1 MPDIIYLTF
10 SYRLLMSQDPQKTH
24 RDQLFANL
32 VAEPSQFSF
41 NEAVVDV
48 FPDMIQRSVPGYGTV
63 VRMTGVLTEQYA
75 KEGTHVYD
83 LGCSLGESIRAAEL
97 AIGDRACQLVGVD
110 NSPAMI
116 EKVRAEV
123 PPRSKIMWHLSDIT
137 QMEFKTASV
146 VIMNFTLQFIPINE
160 RLKLLKQI
168 RSSMVPG
175 GLLILS
181 EKLTMPDA
189 EMNEL
194 MVNLHHD
201 FKRSQ
206 GYSGL
211 EIAQKR
217 DAIDNVLIPETAE
230 VHRIRLTEA
239 GFSRSSVWFQ
249 CLNFASLIAIA

>member
-1 MPDIIYLTF
+1 
-10 SYRLLMSQDPQKTH
+10 MSQDPQKTH

>member
-1 MPDIIYLTF
+1 
-10 SYRLLMSQDPQKTH
+10 MSQDSQKTH

-63 VRMTGVLTEQYA
+63 VRMSGVLTEQYA
-75 KEGTHVYD
+75 KEGTYVYD

-116 EKVRAEV
+116 EKVRAEM

-160 RLKLLKQI
+160 RLKLLKKI

-230 VHRIRLTEA
+230 VHRTRLTEA

-249 CLNFASLIAIA
+249 CLNFASFIAIA

>member
-116 EKVRAEV
+116 EKVRAEM
-123 PPRSKIMWHLSDIT
+123 PRRSKIMWHLSDIT

-160 RLKLLKQI
+160 RLKLLKKI

-230 VHRIRLTEA
+230 VHRTRLTEA

-249 CLNFASLIAIA
+249 CLNFASFIAIA